1 MFNNLFRREVLQNKR
16 HRLEGA
22 ISLVQPPVFK
32 MLTLLIIAIVI
43 ITLCFLA
50 TGNYTRKER
59 VTGVIEPNTGLL
71 RLQASQTGVISEVLV
86 KEGEFVKA
94 GQTILRIA
102 SSKHSK
108 QSLELNQA
116 LLNQYNFQ
124 LQNLESQLSQQRRQD
139 NINLLELE
147 QQKRS
152 AIARLGELKSQSGTF
167 DIRLQLNQ
175 KMVDQISTLKGSGY
189 ISELELQRQKDTL
202 LSLKQQASNIKSE
215 WLTLTNQ
222 IEQLQSQLDKLPLEQ
237 SQRWS
242 QLESQKADLQIQLFS
257 VEQQRMGE
265 LRAPKSGV
273 VSGLLVKGVNNVT
286 QGQNLLTVLPEHS
299 EMQAIIYVPT
309 SAFGFIQSGQ
319 VTHLRYHAFPYER
332 FGVFD
337 GRVKEV
343 SSSVILPEETSTPG
357 IITEPAYRVVVT
369 LNKQTIRAYGKAI
382 SLRAG
387 MMLDADIV
395 IEERSLLRWLFDP
408 IFSIKGQL

>member
-1 MFNNLFRREVLQNKR
+1 MDNLFRKEVLENKR

-32 MLTLLIIAIVI
+32 MLTFLIIAIVI
-43 ITLCFLA
+43 ISLCFLA
-50 TGNYTRKER
+50 TGNYSRKER
-59 VTGVIEPNTGLL
+59 VIGVIEPNTGLL

-116 LLNQYNFQ
+116 LFNQYNFQ
-124 LQNLESQLSQQRRQD
+124 LQNLESQLAQQKRQD
-139 NINLLELE
+139 NFDLLEIE
-147 QQKRS
+147 QQKHS
-152 AIARLGELKSQSGTF
+152 AIARLDELDKQSETF
-167 DIRLQLNQ
+167 DIRLLLNQ
-175 KMVDQISTLKGSGY
+175 KIVDQISTLKGSGY

-202 LSLKQQASNIKSE
+202 LSLKQQASSIKSE
-215 WLTLTNQ
+215 RLTLTNQ
-222 IEQLQSQLDKLPLEQ
+222 IKQFQSQLDKLPLEQ

-265 LRAPKSGV
+265 LRAPKSGA
-273 VSGLLVKGVNNVT
+273 VSGLLIKEGKNVT
-286 QGQNLLTVLPEHS
+286 QGQSLLTILPEYS

-309 SAFGFIQSGQ
+309 SAFGFIEAGQ
-319 VTHLRYHAFPYER
+319 IARLRYHAFPYER
-332 FGVFD
+332 FGVFA
-337 GRVKEV
+337 GTIKEV

-357 IITEPAYRVVVT
+357 IIIEPAYRVVVT
-369 LNKQTIRAYGKAI
+369 LNEQSIQAYGKAME
-382 SLRAG
+382 LRAG

-408 IFSIKGQL
+408 VFSIKGQL